1 MKAVFLW
8 KDINSPDTIDVMLP
22 LCQEKARQ
30 LGWEGDLKLFTEGFG
45 GGTSFDNL
53 VAASGSLTGV
63 IIHNVGKWHGNGT
76 KLLQDLQP
84 LKDRNVPF
92 ALALIDYDIVS
103 TDVLRIVADSD
114 TYYSRLRS
122 QSIRVGMKKRSGGRP
137 PFGMSYSEEG
147 HLVHNEDW
155 EKVVIVFNLHRSGM
169 PIGEISSM
177 TGLTARKVRQVID
190 THAKRFNSA

>member
-8 KDINSPDTIDVMLP
+8 KDIDSPETIDSMLP

-53 VAASGSLTGV
+53 IASSANLTGV
-63 IIHNVGKWHGNGT
+63 IMHNVGKWHGKGT

-84 LKDRNVPF
+84 LKDRDIPI
-92 ALALIDYDIVS
+92 ALALIDYDVVS

-114 TYYSRLRS
+114 TYHSRLRS
-122 QSIRVGMKKRSGGRP
+122 HSIRVGMKKRSGGRP
-137 PFGMSYSEEG
+137 PYGMSYNEEG
-147 HLVHNEDW
+147 KLVQNEDW
-155 EKVVIVFNLHRSGM
+155 EKVVIVFNLHRGNM
-169 PIGEISSM
+169 PISDIARM
-177 TGLTARKVRQVID
+177 TGLTGRKVRQVLD

>member
-8 KDINSPDTIDVMLP
+8 KDIDSPDTIDVMLP

-53 VAASGSLTGV
+53 IAASGSLTGV

-84 LKDRNVPF
+84 LKDKDVPI
-92 ALALIDYDIVS
+92 ALALIDYDTVS

-137 PFGMSYSEEG
+137 PYGMSYNAEG

-155 EKVVIVFNLHRSGM
+155 EKVVIVFNLYKSGM
-169 PIGEISSM
+169 PIGEISTM
-177 TGLTARKVRQVID
+177 TGLAARKVRQVLD
-190 THAKRFNSA
+190 THAKRFNAA

>member
-8 KDINSPDTIDVMLP
+8 KDNNSPETIDTMLP

-30 LGWEGDLKLFTEGFG
+30 LGWDGELKLFTEGFG

-53 VAASGSLTGV
+53 IALSGSLTGV
-63 IIHNVGKWHGNGT
+63 ILHNVGKWHGNGS
-76 KLLQDLQP
+76 KLLKDLQP
-84 LKDRNVPF
+84 LKQRNIPIS
-92 ALALIDYDIVS
+92 LALIDYDTVS

-137 PFGMSYSEEG
+137 PYGMSYNEEG
-147 HLVHNEDW
+147 HLVENEDW
-155 EKVVIVFNLHRSGM
+155 EKVVIVFNLHRSNM
-169 PIGEISSM
+169 PIAEISRM
-177 TGLTARKVRQVID
+177 TGLTGRKVRQVLD